1 MKIHLNAT
9 KLFDRVAI
17 PLGLG
22 LLVTGLIVKSEGLL
36 WFGLGWLVVVGL
48 VYAVLLWDTLR
59 DL

>member
-1 MKIHLNAT
+1 MKIHLDAT
-9 KLFDRVAI
+9 KLFDRVSI

-48 VYAVLLWDTLR
+48 VYAVLLWEALKE
-59 DL
+59 

>member
-1 MKIHLNAT
+1 MKIRLDAT

-48 VYAVLLWDTLR
+48 VYVVRLWECLKD
-59 DL
+59 

>member
-1 MKIHLNAT
+1 MKIQFDAN

-48 VYAVLLWDTLR
+48 VYAVLLWEALKD
-59 DL
+59 